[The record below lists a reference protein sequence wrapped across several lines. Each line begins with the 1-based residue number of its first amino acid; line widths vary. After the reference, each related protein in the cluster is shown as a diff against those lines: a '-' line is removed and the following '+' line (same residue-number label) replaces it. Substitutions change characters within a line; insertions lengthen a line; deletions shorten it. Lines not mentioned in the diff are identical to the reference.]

1 MMDKEV
7 VVSYLAA
14 VFSQA
19 VLNHLCLSLGYLA
32 LPSSLKNLIAT
43 QMYF

>member
-7 VVSYLAA
+7 VLSYLAA
-14 VFSQA
+14 VFSQT
-19 VLNHLCLSLGYLA
+19 VLNHLYMSLGYLA

-43 QMYF
+43 QMHF